1 MLDIWDGCMDAFAQ
15 YRTGERARRLG
26 LSQLACLGRHT
37 VTGLLCAGGRQFID
51 WSADYRL
58 FSRDVWDARELFVPV
73 ARGVVELLPSGMPFV
88 VAMDDT
94 HLKKTGIRTPGVAY
108 RRDPLSPAFH
118 TNFIRAQRF
127 LQVSAMLP
135 HDEPAGSARAIPIV
149 YQHVPPVPKPKK
161 NAPPEV
167 WKAYRRQQRTQ
178 NLSTHGLGAVQR
190 IRQDLDQRHGAMDRA
205 LVIGVDGS
213 YTNTTVL
220 KGLPPRTT
228 LVGRIRK
235 DARLFALPRLEDQP
249 AVGTKRRYGTPL
261 PTPEQIRQ
269 NDSIPWREVRAFASG
284 KMHTFRVKT
293 VKPIQWKKAGAA
305 RSLRLIVIAPV
316 GYRPRQGSRLL
327 YRQPA
332 YLICTDPDLPLEQ
345 AIQYY
350 LWRWDIEVN
359 HRDEKQIIGVG
370 EAQVRS
376 AQSVDRQPALAVVS
390 YAILMLAA
398 ARAFG
403 THTPRG
409 GLPLPKWQSKRTEQ
423 RLSTQELARQL
434 RSEVWS
440 YAIDRLVPDSN
451 DFVAGLAESTKCPE
465 LNQSAVSTLLYAS
478 TG

>member
-1 MLDIWDGCMDAFAQ
+1 MLALWDECMEAFAQ
-15 YRTGERARRLG
+15 HRTAQRARRLG

-37 VTGLLCAGGRQFID
+37 VTGLLCAGGRQFLD

-73 ARGVVELLPSGMPFV
+73 VRGVLELLPPGIPFV
-88 VAMDDT
+88 AAMDDT
-94 HLKKTGIRTPGVAY
+94 HLEKTGRHIPGVAY
-108 RRDPLSPAFH
+108 RRDPLSPGFH

-135 HDEPAGSARAIPIV
+135 HHVPAGSARAIPIV
-149 YQHVPPVPKPKK
+149 YQHVPPLPKPRK
-161 NAPPEV
+161 NASPEE
-167 WKAYRRQQRTQ
+167 WKAYHLQRRKQ
-178 NLSTHGLGAVQR
+178 NLSTHGVGALQQ
-190 IRQDLDQRHGAMDRA
+190 IRADLDQRHGAMDRILIA
-205 LVIGVDGS
+205 GVDGS

-228 LVGRIRK
+228 LIGRIRK
-235 DARLFALPRLEDQP
+235 DAQLVALPRPEDQP
-249 AVGTKRRYGTPL
+249 PVGSKRRYGTLL
-261 PTPEQIRQ
+261 PRPEQIRQ
-269 NDSIPWREVRAFASG
+269 DEGIPWQEVRAFASG

-293 VKPIQWKKAGAA
+293 VAPVLWKKAGAD
-305 RSLRLIVIAPV
+305 RPLRLIVIAPM
-316 GYRPRQGSRLL
+316 GYRPRKGSRLL

-332 YLICTDPDLPLEQ
+332 YLICTDPGLPLEQ
-345 AIQYY
+345 VIQYY

-376 AQSVDRQPALAVVS
+376 ARSVDRQPALAVVS

-403 THTPRG
+403 ARTPRG
-409 GLPLPKWQSKRTEQ
+409 RLPLPKWQSRSAEQ

-451 DFVAGLAESTKCPE
+451 DFVAGLDMSTKCPE
-465 LNQSAVSTLLYAS
+465 LNMPALSALLYAS